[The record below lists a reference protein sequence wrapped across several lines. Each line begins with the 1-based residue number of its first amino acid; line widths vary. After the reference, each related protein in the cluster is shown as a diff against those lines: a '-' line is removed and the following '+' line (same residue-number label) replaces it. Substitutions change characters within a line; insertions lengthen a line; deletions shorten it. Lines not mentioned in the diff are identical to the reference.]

1 MKVRITKLAPSYK
14 PVVET
19 ANNIEQFQG
28 GNYVSPPVNYWVEGT
43 IIRGFAEGEC
53 LELTRYV
60 KNGVESLGYF
70 NTSRIEKI
78 HWDLGKF
85 ETRNSIYKFEF
96 LPETQQQVKFL
107 SVVLS

>member
-1 MKVRITKLAPSYK
+1 MRIKITKLAPSYH
-14 PVVET
+14 PVVMT
-19 ANNIEQFQG
+19 AGDIEEFQG
-28 GNYVSPPVNYWVEGT
+28 GAYVSPPVDYCVEGY

-60 KNGVESLGYF
+60 KNGVESFGYF

-85 ETRNSIYKFEF
+85 ETQNSIYKFEF
-96 LPETQQQVKFL
+96 LPETQQQIKFL
-107 SVVLS
+107 SKVLS